1 MKALLVID
9 YTNDFVANDGALT
22 CGKPAQDIEDR
33 IVEKMTLYRDNGCK
47 IFVINDVHYLDDGFH
62 PENLLFP
69 KHNIYETKGRR
80 LYGKVDQFEFG
91 KRKYIKFI
99 DKTRYSA
106 FAGTNLDIL
115 LRQDGITN
123 IELCGVCTDICI
135 LHTAVDAYNL
145 GYNVTVDSKCVASF
159 NQEGHRWALNHF
171 RSVLGFTVL

>member
-9 YTNDFVANDGALT
+9 YTNDFVADNGALT
-22 CGKPAQDIEDR
+22 AGKPAQEIEDS
-33 IVEKMTLYRDNGCK
+33 IVEKMALYRDNGYK

-80 LYGKVDQFEFG
+80 LYGRVGTFELG
-91 KRKYIKFI
+91 KSKYIKFI

-115 LRQDGITN
+115 LRQEQVTE

-135 LHTAVDAYNL
+135 LHTAIDAYNL
-145 GYNVTVDSKCVASF
+145 GYKVTIDGACVASF
-159 NQEGHRWALNHF
+159 NYDSHRWALSHF
-171 RSVLGFTVL
+171 ENVLGFRVI